1 MNAVSLLS
9 FLLITVLV
17 ALISW
22 YKTRKENL
30 QTSSGLFFANRNLGF
45 LVVGGA
51 LFFTNIS
58 AVQFIG
64 ENELV
69 YTNNMSV
76 MAWGLSSVFAM
87 LVVSEFIMPV
97 YLRSGISTTPD
108 FLEERYDTGTKRFV
122 SVIFL
127 VSYIVNMLPSVLY
140 SGALSFNGLFRISE
154 TFHISHWTTV
164 WLLVW
169 LIGLIGCLYTVLGGL
184 KAVAISDTVLGI
196 GMFAGGV
203 LLPYVALRYLGH
215 GSVRAGLDTL
225 LASHREHL
233 NSIGAKGD
241 SVPFSTIFTGMLLVN
256 LYYWG
261 TEQYIV
267 QQALASRNLAESQK
281 GIAVACVG
289 KIISPLLLNIP
300 GLIAVHLYTH
310 LSNTAEVF
318 PKIVSDI
325 CPPVLTGYMAAI
337 TFGAAFT
344 TFNAGLNSSSTLFV
358 LNLYKP
364 LMERRQ
370 QPVSERTMVRAGKMF
385 EIIVCLLAMCI
396 APFIAFARHGLY
408 TYLQMVSGFFS
419 VPIFTI
425 LVMGLLHKRMPA
437 IAAKIGLTFFI
448 VTYAV
453 SQLLV
458 DTGLHFLHVLAIL
471 FIVTV
476 LLMMII
482 AAFYPRK
489 EPFVQQ
495 WNNVVD
501 LQPWKRRHL
510 YTILLLLAMVALFV
524 VFSPLGIAGKL

>member
-1 MNAVSLLS
+1 MNAGALLS
-9 FLLITVLV
+9 FLVVTVLV

-30 QTSSGLFFANRNLGF
+30 QTAAGIFFANRNLGF

-69 YTNNMSV
+69 FTNNMSV

-87 LVVSEFIMPV
+87 LIVSEFIMPV

-122 SVIFL
+122 SLIFL

-140 SGALSFNGLFRISE
+140 SGAVTFNGLFRVSDVL
-154 TFHISHWTTV
+154 HISYWSTI

-169 LIGLIGCLYTVLGGL
+169 IIGAIGCLYTILGGL
-184 KAVAISDTVLGI
+184 KAVAISDTVLGV
-196 GMFAGGV
+196 GMFAGGI
-203 LLPYVALRYLGH
+203 LLPYAALKYLGH
-215 GSVRAGLDTL
+215 GSAGTGLDML
-225 LASHREHL
+225 LAARRDHF
-233 NSIGAKGD
+233 NAIGGPHDA
-241 SVPFSTIFTGMLLVN
+241 VPFPTIFTGMLLVN

-267 QQALASRNLAESQK
+267 QQALASRSLAESQK

-300 GLIAVHLYTH
+300 GLIAVQLYPHLD
-310 LSNTAEVF
+310 NTAEVF
-318 PKIVSDI
+318 PKIVSDV
-325 CPPVLTGYMAAI
+325 CSPMLTGFIAAI
-337 TFGAAFT
+337 TFGAAMT
-344 TFNAGLNSSSTLFV
+344 TFNAGLNSTSTLFI
-358 LNLYKP
+358 LNIY
-364 LMERRQ
+364 
-370 QPVSERTMVRAGKMF
+370 QPFKAWKQKTVNEKQLIRAAKRF
-385 EIIVCLLAMCI
+385 ELIVCLMAMLI
-396 APFIAFARHGLY
+396 APFIAFAQQGLY
-408 TYLQMVSGFFS
+408 TYIQMVSGLFS

-425 LVMGLLHKRMPA
+425 LVVGLLHKRMPA
-437 IAAKIGLTFFI
+437 IAAKIGLIFFI
-448 VTYAV
+448 TTYAA
-453 SQLLV
+453 SQLLI

-471 FIVTV
+471 FVATV
-476 LLMMII
+476 LLMLVIG
-482 AAFYPRK
+482 ALYPRE
-489 EPFVQQ
+489 EPFRQQ

-501 LQPWKRRHL
+501 LKPWKRRYV
-510 YTILLLLAMVALFV
+510 YTAVLVLAMAVLFV
-524 VFSPLGIAGKL
+524 VFSPLGLAK

>member
-1 MNAVSLLS
+1 MNVGALLS
-9 FLLITVLV
+9 FILVTVAV

-30 QTSSGLFFANRNLGF
+30 QTAAGLFFANRNLGF

-76 MAWGLSSVFAM
+76 MAWGLSSILAM
-87 LVVSEFIMPV
+87 LLVSEFIMPV

-108 FLEERYDTGTKRFV
+108 FLEERYDTGTKRLV

-140 SGALSFNGLFRISE
+140 SGAVTFNGLFRLSD
-154 TFHISHWTTV
+154 TLHIGYWPTIWV
-164 WLLVW
+164 LVW

-196 GMFAGGV
+196 GMFAGGI
-203 LLPYVALRYLGH
+203 LLPYAALKYLGH
-215 GSVRAGLDTL
+215 GSVGAGLDQL
-225 LASHREHL
+225 LASHRDHF
-233 NSIGAKGD
+233 NSIGGPRD
-241 SVPFSTIFTGMLLVN
+241 SVPFSTIFTGMFLVN

-267 QQALASRNLAESQK
+267 QQALASRSLAESQK
-281 GIAVACVG
+281 GIAVACTG

-300 GLIAVHLYTH
+300 GLIAVHLYPH
-310 LSNTAEVF
+310 LHNTAEVF
-318 PKIVSDI
+318 PKIVSDV
-325 CPPVLTGYMAAI
+325 CSPMLTGYIAAI
-337 TFGAAFT
+337 TFGAALT
-344 TFNAGLNSSSTLFV
+344 TFNAGLNSTSTLFV

-364 LMERRQ
+364 FKAWQ
-370 QPVSERTMVRAGKMF
+370 QQAVSERQLLRAGKRF
-385 EIIVCLLAMCI
+385 EILVCLLAMFI
-396 APFIAFARHGLY
+396 APFIVFAEQGLY
-408 TYLQMVSGFFS
+408 TYVQMVSGLFS

-425 LVMGLLHKRMPA
+425 LVVGLLHKRMSA
-437 IAAKIGLTFFI
+437 IAAKVGLTFFI
-448 VTYAV
+448 LTYAI

-471 FIVTV
+471 FVLTV
-476 LLMMII
+476 LLMLVVG
-482 AAFYPRK
+482 ALYPRK
-489 EPFVQQ
+489 EPFVQR

-501 LQPWKRRHL
+501 LQPWKRRHI

-524 VFSPLGIAGKL
+524 IFSPLGLAE